1 MIEGKGKKSM
11 WMGIFGVA
19 FAVAVGILGANY
31 AQKNF
36 IDKDE
41 TEA

>member
-1 MIEGKGKKSM
+1 MIGKEGKKSM

-31 AQKNF
+31 VQKSF